1 MDHSGAADSGIF
13 PRAHCR
19 RDTRHVS
26 GMGMWKPRK
35 RCPAARQRGKQSLV
49 GPHRAPPRHRQ
60 TRCRV
65 GYVGA
70 WGQRPPCRIQPTT
83 MGRATRRC
91 GWPCCAGE
99 AGGGG
104 TQYGRQGRLSGRS
117 VGSGQKAGGLALL
130 DANIAGP
137 LSAGAAAAVR
147 ARGLRVRKIY
157 ADHASAV
164 EAFRPFRSTVMP
176 FPDLLRHI
184 GENSITPAEGGWT
197 WKFDPRTFIAATQPP
212 PAVTRLR
219 CPAAIV
225 RAEHGSVLS
234 DSGAHAL
241 IDGLGAPRNFMCSP
255 DRGTT

>member
-1 MDHSGAADSGIF
+1 MCREWGCGNPASVVLLHGSAANSHWWDHIGPHLAID
-13 PRAHCR
+13 
-19 RDTRHVS
+19 RHVVALDMS
-26 GMGMWKPRK
+26 GHGDSAHHAGYSQQRWAEQLGAVVGHVALARPVVVAHSMGGKVAYRAAVSGLDRK
-35 RCPAARQRGKQSLV
+35 LA
-49 GPHRAPPRHRQ
+49 
-60 TRCRV
+60 
-65 GYVGA
+65 
-70 WGQRPPCRIQPTT
+70 
-83 MGRATRRC
+83 
-91 GWPCCAGE
+91 
-99 AGGGG
+99 
-104 TQYGRQGRLSGRS
+104 
-117 VGSGQKAGGLALL
+117 GLALL

-241 IDGLGAPRNFMCSP
+241 IDGLGGATQLHVLAGSGHHMMLDSPRSLTAHLLRLL
-255 DRGTT
+255 DEWG